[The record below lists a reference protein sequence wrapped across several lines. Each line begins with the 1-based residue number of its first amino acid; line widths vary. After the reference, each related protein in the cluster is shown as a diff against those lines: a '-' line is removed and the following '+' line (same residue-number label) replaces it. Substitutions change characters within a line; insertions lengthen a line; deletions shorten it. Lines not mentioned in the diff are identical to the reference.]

1 MEVGIYILSDGSVR
15 VVEEDE
21 LERAV
26 AKGIISQKLATLVR
40 DDSMKILTNLKK
52 LQPKVIKA
60 HYRKKYK

>member
-1 MEVGIYILSDGSVR
+1 MGIYILSDGSVR